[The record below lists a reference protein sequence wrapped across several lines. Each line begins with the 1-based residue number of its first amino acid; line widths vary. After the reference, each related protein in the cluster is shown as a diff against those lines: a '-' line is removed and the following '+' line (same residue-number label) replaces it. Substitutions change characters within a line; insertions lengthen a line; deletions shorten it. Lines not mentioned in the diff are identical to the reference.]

1 METKDDLRRQLRSR
15 RDAVSSE
22 RRAELSAAIC
32 EHFLAEP
39 SVAAASKI
47 ALYSAIGSEVDT
59 CGLFGRLRER
69 GAEVCFP
76 RSLRATGA
84 VEFCMVEDLDELRPG
99 AFGVL
104 EPVGEPTPPAVLDVV
119 AVPGIAFDHAGG
131 RLGYGAGY
139 YDRTLASY
147 RGRSIGLT
155 FDCQLVDALPVD
167 EHDRRMDVIVTESGA
182 IEVSS
187 ATDPVRSHD
196 RGPPCRT

>member
-1 METKDDLRRQLRSR
+1 MVETVSETKHDLRRQARSR

-22 RRAELSAAIC
+22 RRAQLSAAIW
-32 EHFLAEP
+32 EHFLAQP

-47 ALYSAIGSEVDT
+47 ALYAAIGSEVDT
-59 CGLFGRLRER
+59 HGLFARLRER

-76 RSLRATGA
+76 RSLRAAGA
-84 VEFCMVEDLDELRPG
+84 VEFCMVEELDELQPG

-104 EPVGEPTPPAVLDVV
+104 EPGGEPTPPEALDVV
-119 AVPGIAFDHAGG
+119 TVPGLAFDRAGR

-147 RGRSIGLT
+147 RGRCIGLA

-167 EHDRRMDVIVTESGA
+167 EHDRRMDVVVTESGA
-182 IEVSS
+182 IDVSS
-187 ATDPVRSHD
+187 ATDPLRS
-196 RGPPCRT
+196 R